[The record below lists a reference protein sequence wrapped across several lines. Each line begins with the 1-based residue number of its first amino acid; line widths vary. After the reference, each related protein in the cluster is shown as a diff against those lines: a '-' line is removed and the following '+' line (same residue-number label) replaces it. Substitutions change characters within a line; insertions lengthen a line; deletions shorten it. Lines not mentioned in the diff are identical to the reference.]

1 MSLFYYESKSSRTM
15 RDERDGDGREVLGVW
30 RPRPAR
36 PPPRALAVSRGRAA
50 RARGQHLWCARAV
63 WP

>member
-1 MSLFYYESKSSRTM
+1 M